1 MPAHAVL
8 SRVLG
13 RIPAGLGAALLGG
26 AVAAGLG
33 LGSLAVLVTLFW
45 ISSPYPDS
53 GPGGALHVAAALWLL
68 AHGVDL
74 VRTDTLSG
82 VPAPVGVTP
91 LLLLVLPA
99 WLVHRAAR
107 DAAEGPPVPPVL
119 SVPPKGGYGGVSVR
133 PVRVRVA
140 WWGVVAGYLLVAAAA
155 AVYAAGGEL
164 RPSWLGAALRLP
176 VLVAVASGV
185 GVWTACGRPRGPLR
199 AAVCRALCSLG
210 LPPEA
215 VRRVVDGALPD
226 GGGAGAGGASA
237 GGADAVGG
245 PGGPG
250 RPAPAAAAPRSRI
263 AVAGRAAVAGTV
275 VLVGGGALVV
285 ALSLGW
291 HAGATKDSFLQ
302 LTDVWS
308 GRFAV
313 LLLVIALLPNAAVWG
328 AAYGLGPGF
337 VLGAG
342 NVVAPVSLG
351 AMGLPGVLGS
361 LGSVGAGAS
370 PASGSASGSGA
381 LLPPFPLLAA
391 VPQDSPGGATGV
403 AGAAGTL
410 LTWAVVLVPVAAGVT
425 VAWFTVGVAAPADG
439 GQRDAW
445 PPGRTVLTVMGA
457 SALCGV
463 AMAGLAALAGGPMG
477 VDVLSRFG
485 PVWWQVGAA
494 GVAWTAG
501 VGVPVAVGLRA
512 WRTRRRTPTTASVGS
527 RWGRVRRA
535 PWGWVARLG
544 KLRVQVPRVLV
555 PRVSVPRVSL
565 PRWARL
571 SRRGPAAESAGATDG
586 TEFEPY
592 DFLPVE
598 QGVPAWYDDA
608 AREARWAA
616 LRERDVSEEPPSPP
630 SGGIPS

>member
-13 RIPAGLGAALLGG
+13 RLPAGLGAALLGG

-133 PVRVRVA
+133 PVRAGVA

-176 VLVAVASGV
+176 LLVAVASGV
-185 GVWTACGRPRGPLR
+185 GVWTAFGRPRRPLR

-226 GGGAGAGGASA
+226 AGGAGAGGA
-237 GGADAVGG
+237 GAVGG
-245 PGGPG
+245 RGG
-250 RPAPAAAAPRSRI
+250 PAPAAAAPGSRV
-263 AVAGRAAVAGTV
+263 AVARRAAVAGTV
-275 VLVGGGALVV
+275 VLVGGGGLVV

-302 LTDVWS
+302 ITDVWS

-313 LLLVIALLPNAAVWG
+313 LLLVVALLPNAAVWG

-342 NVVAPVSLG
+342 NVVAPL
-351 AMGLPGVLGS
+351 S
-361 LGSVGAGAS
+361 LGSMGSADAVGSVGSAGS
-370 PASGSASGSGA
+370 PGSGSSSGSWT

-391 VPQDSPGGATGV
+391 LLQDSPGGT
-403 AGAAGTL
+403 AGEAGGAESL
-410 LTWAVVLVPVAAGVT
+410 LTWGVVLVPVAAGVT

-457 SALCGV
+457 SVLCGV

-512 WRTRRRTPTTASVGS
+512 WRTRRRTPRTASVGS
-527 RWGRVRRA
+527 RWGRVWRA

-544 KLRVQVPRVLV
+544 KLRVQVPRV
-555 PRVSVPRVSL
+555 SVPRVSL
-565 PRWARL
+565 PRWGRL
-571 SRRGPAAESAGATDG
+571 SRRGPAAESAGATDD

-616 LRERDVSEEPPSPP
+616 LRERDVSGEPPSPP